1 MSQVGTA
8 SERFPLPMGRA
19 IRAVPRPRPIARAE
33 RGSKGFGMLRVAVFS
48 VHTCPLAPLGGW
60 ETGGMNVYVRELSR
74 ELGQLGVATDVFTRR
89 QDPDV
94 PTVVELADHARVI
107 HVDAGP
113 PRHVDKYTVVDYG
126 SEFAC
131 NIQRYRNYVGARYDL
146 IHAHYWLSGRLAA
159 LFQDHWRVPVVAMF
173 HTLAQMKNRVAQD
186 AAELEQQIR
195 VDIERRTMAIA
206 DRVIAATDVD
216 RAQMLAAYGA
226 NPRTVTVV
234 PGGVDLTLF
243 RPGSQAEARRALGLG
258 RERVLLFVGR
268 IQRLKGIDV
277 LLRAAAELVHE
288 STPLRVLVVGG
299 IAPGLHGRVSD
310 EEREIARLRAL
321 SADLGLERVVDFV
334 GAVDQA
340 RLPLYYRA
348 TDVTVMPSTYES
360 FGLVAVESLAC
371 GTPVVASRV
380 GGLPT
385 IIRDGEN
392 GLLVPWR
399 HPRLFADKIR
409 AILTDAPLRRRLR
422 RNGLTTARTF
432 GWAAVAERT
441 IDVYDAVL
449 RRPAVG
455 RASSAE

>member
-1 MSQVGTA
+1 MV
-8 SERFPLPMGRA
+8 
-19 IRAVPRPRPIARAE
+19 
-33 RGSKGFGMLRVAVFS
+33 RVAVFS

-74 ELGQLGVATDVFTRR
+74 ELGRLGVATDVFTRR

-94 PTVVELADHARVI
+94 PDVVELGDHARVI

-113 PRHVDKYTVVDYG
+113 PRHMDKYAVLEYL

-131 NIQRYRNYVGARYDL
+131 NVQRYRNFLGARYDL
-146 IHAHYWLSGRLAA
+146 IHAHYWLSGRLAT
-159 LFQDHWRVPVVAMF
+159 LFQDHWRLPVVAMF

-195 VDIERRTMAIA
+195 VDIERRTMAAA
-206 DRVIAATDVD
+206 DRVIAATEVD

-226 NPRTVTVV
+226 NPRTVAIV
-234 PGGVDLTLF
+234 PGGVDLGLF
-243 RPGSQAEARRALGLG
+243 RPGSRARARRTLGLG
-258 RERVLLFVGR
+258 DERVLLFVGR
-268 IQRLKGIDV
+268 IQRLKGID
-277 LLRAAAELVHE
+277 LLIRAAAELAE
-288 STPLRVLVVGG
+288 DGPPLRVLVVGG
-299 IAPGLHGRVSD
+299 TAPGLHGRVSE

-321 SADLGLERVVDFV
+321 AAQLGLEDVVQFV
-334 GAVDQA
+334 GAVEQH

-348 TDVTVMPSTYES
+348 ADVTVMPSTYES

-385 IIRDGEN
+385 IVRDGEN

-409 AILTDAPLRRRLR
+409 AILSDPALRRRLGRSGTAAAR
-422 RNGLTTARTF
+422 RF
-432 GWAAVAERT
+432 GWAAIARQTLEVYEDVLAVRALPRAGTAE
-441 IDVYDAVL
+441 
-449 RRPAVG
+449 
-455 RASSAE
+455 